1 MTHRRRIASLLLGV
15 LGVLALASVAHA
27 TTLLKLTMDDLVDR
41 SERIVQ
47 GEVVKLEAKEEQGR
61 IVTYITLDVQDTL
74 KGPADEQT
82 ISFRVLGGRMGDL
95 VTIVHGTPQFSAG
108 EQVLVFLEQPVSK
121 KGPKLPLVVTGMAQ
135 GKFSISAG
143 PDQKTLYVIPSL
155 GTTNLVER
163 VELRDEEG
171 KISKRLQAARPSEEH
186 SSVQSLEAV
195 KSRIRARVEANPVDG
210 KERE

>member
-1 MTHRRRIASLLLGV
+1 MHRRRIASLLLGV
-15 LGVLALASVAHA
+15 LGVFALASVAHA
-27 TTLLKLTMDDLVDR
+27 TTLLKLDMDDLVDR
-41 SERIVQ
+41 SERIVH
-47 GEVVKLEAKEEQGR
+47 GEVTKLEAKEEQGR
-61 IVTYITLDVQDTL
+61 IVTYITLDVQDSL
-74 KGPADEQT
+74 KGPADEKT
-82 ISFRVLGGRMGDL
+82 VSFRVLGGRMGDL
-95 VTIVHGTPQFSAG
+95 VTIVHGTPQFSVG
-108 EQVLVFLEQPVSK
+108 EQVLVFLEQPASK

-171 KISKRLQAARPSEEH
+171 NISKRLQAAQPSSGH
-186 SSVQSLEAV
+186 SSVQSLDAV
-195 KSRIRARVEANPVDG
+195 KARIKARVEANQANS